1 MSSITEPS
9 ICIPRVSINITKQY
23 IKKIFEEIFGINS
36 IERIDLVKKT
46 YSNNN
51 IYYTTFIHFNYWNDS
66 NNVQAIR
73 NRIINNQTF
82 KIVYHEP
89 WFWKCSISKAIKP
102 VIYTSHDEKSIV
114 KRYDNTIANEPYNE
128 VLHEINHILN
138 NKRSMSPIP
147 IRRSYTFNQDAP
159 SIVRQ
164 SGYHYHNDPP
174 YLTRQNAFNSA
185 N

>member
-1 MSSITEPS
+1 MSSLTEPS

-51 IYYTTFIHFNYWNDS
+51 VYYTIFIHFNYWNDS

-102 VIYTSHDEKSIV
+102 VI
-114 KRYDNTIANEPYNE
+114 
-128 VLHEINHILN
+128 
-138 NKRSMSPIP
+138 
-147 IRRSYTFNQDAP
+147 
-159 SIVRQ
+159 
-164 SGYHYHNDPP
+164 
-174 YLTRQNAFNSA
+174 
-185 N
+185 